1 MKKLIL
7 FIFLC
12 ITFQLNA
19 NIKDN
24 FLIGDYSNIY
34 DENYLEYMKQLGV
47 NTLRLKTYYN
57 KKYYKVPKGFPE
69 SAIDKMNQQGFNVV
83 IWDNQGG
90 IEKSPYYNSYANFYK
105 FEAEYTYHSKSY
117 PFDQGLNIKDDWF
130 YSFNHY
136 KNVVINENDILI
148 VPQSKNSIVVFNQLN
163 IRENMPL
170 MNLTTPGYLKRF
182 IYGFP
187 ISLKQQTDIFIKF
200 KMKIAGDI
208 DINQPIC
215 KIGFVVAIDNFTG
228 LNNFLTWD
236 YDVSK
241 LLQPTFKSTKTNV
254 LYYDDFNDKY
264 TEFEYKL
271 NITELKQKIHND
283 MEQYKSA
290 YLKDKNN
297 PLFELIPHQFYVNE
311 NQKGREWR
319 PTEDDKLTLSL
330 RNNRI
335 HYFSPYLTYYN
346 NGILSIDYI
355 EIYDNLYQ
363 KLDNKLTDI
372 KDRMTYFEKYDNVI
386 GFDTYDEPLA
396 FSFESYKKINELT
409 SDDTYLHTAI
419 TSFGHPQDKEFV
431 FNYNYSNIKHFNTF
445 ANPKILCPDAYL
457 YGNPTADYNSS
468 KVNELNHIQSITE
481 KICNYYNI
489 VKTLSIETN
498 KPFIPIVHI
507 FGQYDFKNNKWNK
520 IMTPPNA
527 QQKMLLLLPLC
538 YGANGL
544 WMYKTATEAHLDLSN
559 PEGERQISLI
569 NFNKDSYE
577 ISFNQQYETIK
588 NTLSKVKQIASLLHN
603 AQWIKAETI
612 QQQNILLEKDN
623 YYQIPFSIKA
633 KIKNVPS
640 NLNYQGFIEYG
651 LYKNDL
657 GNIYLMLVNRRTNEK
672 IENNNQQYFNVND
685 IYKTASPQSIEL
697 CLSETNENYKLTNPI
712 SKEVFFQNSN
722 NIYEISIN
730 AGEGILIEIKKIKK

>member
-254 LYYDDFNDKY
+254 LYYDDFNDRY

-271 NITELKQKIHND
+271 NIAELKQKIHND

-311 NQKGREWR
+311 NQKG
-319 PTEDDKLTLSL
+319 
-330 RNNRI
+330 
-335 HYFSPYLTYYN
+335 
-346 NGILSIDYI
+346 
-355 EIYDNLYQ
+355 
-363 KLDNKLTDI
+363 
-372 KDRMTYFEKYDNVI
+372 
-386 GFDTYDEPLA
+386 
-396 FSFESYKKINELT
+396 
-409 SDDTYLHTAI
+409 
-419 TSFGHPQDKEFV
+419 
-431 FNYNYSNIKHFNTF
+431 
-445 ANPKILCPDAYL
+445 
-457 YGNPTADYNSS
+457 
-468 KVNELNHIQSITE
+468 
-481 KICNYYNI
+481 
-489 VKTLSIETN
+489 
-498 KPFIPIVHI
+498 
-507 FGQYDFKNNKWNK
+507 
-520 IMTPPNA
+520 
-527 QQKMLLLLPLC
+527 
-538 YGANGL
+538 
-544 WMYKTATEAHLDLSN
+544 
-559 PEGERQISLI
+559 
-569 NFNKDSYE
+569 
-577 ISFNQQYETIK
+577 
-588 NTLSKVKQIASLLHN
+588 
-603 AQWIKAETI
+603 
-612 QQQNILLEKDN
+612 
-623 YYQIPFSIKA
+623 
-633 KIKNVPS
+633 
-640 NLNYQGFIEYG
+640 
-651 LYKNDL
+651 
-657 GNIYLMLVNRRTNEK
+657 
-672 IENNNQQYFNVND
+672 
-685 IYKTASPQSIEL
+685 
-697 CLSETNENYKLTNPI
+697 
-712 SKEVFFQNSN
+712 
-722 NIYEISIN
+722 
-730 AGEGILIEIKKIKK
+730 